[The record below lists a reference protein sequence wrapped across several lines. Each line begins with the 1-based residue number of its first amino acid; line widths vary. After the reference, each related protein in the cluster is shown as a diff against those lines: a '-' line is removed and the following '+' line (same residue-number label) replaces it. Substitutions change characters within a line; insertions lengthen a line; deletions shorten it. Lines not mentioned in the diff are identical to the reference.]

1 MKKTFLYIL
10 VVLLFNL
17 CVSVQALDSPKNYPK
32 GKFYKSVENNFLV
45 ATKKMNDPRF
55 ERTVIV
61 MFENNEEGA
70 WGLVI
75 NKPIGF
81 VPMTMLIDD
90 LSFSTPEEREELSK
104 INIPVFWGG
113 PVETRKIFVLHS
125 IEYKNNST
133 INYKDIS
140 ISQNYEVLLDI
151 SKNKG
156 PKKNLV
162 ILGYSGWGDGQ
173 LEGEMEKEH
182 WTLSDINTDLIFE
195 KDNTKKWLNAISNSF
210 IRI

>member
-1 MKKTFLYIL
+1 M
-10 VVLLFNL
+10 FNL

-140 ISQNYEVLLDI
+140 ISQNF
-151 SKNKG
+151 
-156 PKKNLV
+156 
-162 ILGYSGWGDGQ
+162 
-173 LEGEMEKEH
+173 
-182 WTLSDINTDLIFE
+182 LICHPIDKIQNCTE
-195 KDNTKKWLNAISNSF
+195 
-210 IRI
+210 R